1 MIGRIRRG
9 CLDGPGKRAL
19 PDARDV
25 TSPDFPGAGG
35 DGRKEI
41 IRLEKVSKVYRM
53 GDVEVQALREVDLTV
68 YHGEFVVILGPSGS
82 GKTTLLNLLG
92 GMDTITSGRLVVNG
106 WDISRLTVQE
116 LTDYRRT
123 QIGFVFQFFNLIPTL
138 TALENVEL
146 ALELVDGNSRGKAME
161 ALEAVGL
168 AHRADHFPS
177 QLSGGEQQ
185 RVAIARAI
193 CKDPPI
199 LLCDEP
205 TGELDYETGKR
216 ILALMQRIN
225 EEKGQTI
232 ILVTHNSA
240 ISEISHRTVY
250 LHSGRLARVV
260 KTEVRKRAE
269 ELEW

>member
-1 MIGRIRRG
+1 MVGWTRKGTVKGRG
-9 CLDGPGKRAL
+9 
-19 PDARDV
+19 ARTPFAAREAPSTV
-25 TSPDFPGAGG
+25 TPAAEG

-41 IRLEKVSKVYRM
+41 IRLEGVSKVYRM
-53 GDVEVQALREVDLTV
+53 GDVEVQALKGVDLTV
-68 YHGEFVVILGPSGS
+68 YQGEFIVILGPSGS

-92 GMDTITSGRLVVNG
+92 GMDTITSGRMVVNG

-116 LTDYRRT
+116 LTEYRRT

-146 ALELVDGNSRGKAME
+146 ALELVDGDHRGKARE

-205 TGELDYETGKR
+205 TGELDYETGKK
-216 ILALMQRIN
+216 ILALMQEIN
-225 EEKGQTI
+225 EKMGQTI
-232 ILVTHNSA
+232 IMVTHNSA

-250 LHSGRLARVV
+250 LHSGSLAKVV